1 MKKRPNIIFIMT
13 DQQRYDT
20 MGCVNSKIITPN
32 LDKLAADSVFFE
44 HGYCS
49 NPSCVPSRAAIMT
62 GKYPSQCEV
71 PAYISC
77 LPETEK
83 TFMKRM
89 KENGYYT
96 AVVGKQHF
104 AGSKIDKGY
113 DFEMIVD
120 AHMPF
125 SPSEQLGVYEDYL
138 KEQGLNPKEM
148 YQKTLISGGVWKA
161 DIKHHVD
168 NFIGEKGKE
177 WLENRLSVEE
187 NQDKPFFFTLSFPGP
202 HHPYDLEGT
211 KYADM
216 YNLEDMEE
224 SESTYEDLEQKGP
237 QFKNMGMYSDIY
249 LKDYTKEQFL
259 RTKRSYY
266 ANITLIDEKVGEVI
280 DILKKHNAYDDTVII
295 YSSDHGD
302 FMGDYGLV
310 EKLQCLEDSLMR
322 VPLFVKPPIAGFSGI
337 RVKEPVVNIDIA
349 STCMELSETPLE
361 APMSDYSFVPYW
373 DKSKELRIRPYIY
386 MEAGAIRGV
395 LCNGIKTIHYVNRD
409 YGELYDLNKDPLER
423 KNLWNDKD
431 YEDAKPHGYRC
442 MFDSMYKATPGFDT
456 PWNIGTP
463 EI

>member
-1 MKKRPNIIFIMT
+1 MT

-148 YQKTLISGGVWKA
+148 YLKTLISGGVWKA

-168 NFIGEKGKE
+168 NFIGEKGKV

-266 ANITLIDEKVGEVI
+266 ANITLIDEKDGEVI

-431 YEDAKPHGYRC
+431 YEDAKLHGYRC

>member
-20 MGCVNSKIITPN
+20 MGCVNPKVITPN
-32 LDKLAADSVFFE
+32 LDKLIENSVFFE
-44 HGYCS
+44 NGRCS
-49 NPSCVPSRAAIMT
+49 NPSCVPSRAGIMT
-62 GKYPSQCEV
+62 GKFPSQCQV
-71 PAYISC
+71 PAYISY
-77 LPETEK
+77 LPDTEK
-83 TFMKRM
+83 TFMKRL

-431 YEDAKPHGYRC
+431 YEDAKLHGYRC

>member
-431 YEDAKPHGYRC
+431 YEDAKLHGYRR

>member
-44 HGYCS
+44 HSYCS

-113 DFEMIVD
+113 DFEMIV
-120 AHMPF
+120 

-431 YEDAKPHGYRC
+431 YEDAKLHGYRC

>member
-431 YEDAKPHGYRC
+431 YEDAKLHGYRR

-456 PWNIGTP
+456 QWNIGTP

>member
-224 SESTYEDLEQKGP
+224 SESTYEDLQQKGP

-431 YEDAKPHGYRC
+431 YEDAKLHGYRC

>member
-77 LPETEK
+77 LLETEK

-431 YEDAKPHGYRC
+431 YEDAKLHGYRC

>member
-120 AHMPF
+120 THMPF

-431 YEDAKPHGYRC
+431 YEDAKLHGYRC

>member
-337 RVKEPVVNIDIA
+337 RVKEPVVNID
-349 STCMELSETPLE
+349 
-361 APMSDYSFVPYW
+361 
-373 DKSKELRIRPYIY
+373 K
-386 MEAGAIRGV
+386 
-395 LCNGIKTIHYVNRD
+395 
-409 YGELYDLNKDPLER
+409 
-423 KNLWNDKD
+423 
-431 YEDAKPHGYRC
+431 
-442 MFDSMYKATPGFDT
+442 
-456 PWNIGTP
+456 
-463 EI
+463 

>member
-138 KEQGLNPKEM
+138 KEQGLTPKEM

-431 YEDAKPHGYRC
+431 YEDAKLHGYRC

>member
-20 MGCVNSKIITPN
+20 MGCVNPKVITPN
-32 LDKLAADSVFFE
+32 LDKLIENSVFFE
-44 HGYCS
+44 NGRCS
-49 NPSCVPSRAAIMT
+49 NPSCVPSRAGIMT
-62 GKYPSQCEV
+62 GKFPSQCQV
-71 PAYISC
+71 PAYISY
-77 LPETEK
+77 LPDTEK

-431 YEDAKPHGYRC
+431 YEDAKLHGYRC